1 VTSVELENENGS
13 VVYSV
18 ELTQSGKAYDVKV
31 DAGNGKILHSEAGE
45 SEGAEAPGAPE
56 AAKTH

>member
-1 VTSVELENENGS
+1 VELENENGS

-31 DAGNGKILHSEAGE
+31 DAGNGQILHSEAGE